1 MQDKAT
7 ATWVIAAVLIGA
19 MLLLSYFPSTE
30 STAEPHLT
38 YGAHQ
43 DTLGTVLGENIGA
56 TVNKFTN

>member
-7 ATWVIAAVLIGA
+7 ATWVIAAALIGA
-19 MLLLSYFPSTE
+19 MLLLSYFPSKET
-30 STAEPHLT
+30 TAESHLT